1 MECKRCKKSIVLVL
15 HCKGFSF
22 TWQNP
27 IPTIQRVNKSIQPA
41 IRKIPQK
48 TAMI

>member
-1 MECKRCKKSIVLVL
+1 MQKKYGIGIALQRL
-15 HCKGFSF
+15 FFYLAK
-22 TWQNP
+22 P